1 MLAAVRTEASVLGAV
16 LRRVSSACLCSG
28 KRLNAPACGAQVTQ
42 EELQTAMGFLKE
54 QLGED
59 ELRALLDRLNDW
71 QQDGATPIDVGKLM
85 KMAESA
91 EPLAPGSSS

>member
-1 MLAAVRTEASVLGAV
+1 MHLKSYL
-16 LRRVSSACLCSG
+16 
-28 KRLNAPACGAQVTQ
+28 QVTQ

-71 QQDGATPIDVGKLM
+71 KEEGKQPFNVTKLMEMAHSADTVATPHLLQQEAK
-85 KMAESA
+85 AA
-91 EPLAPGSSS
+91 

>member
-1 MLAAVRTEASVLGAV
+1 M
-16 LRRVSSACLCSG
+16 
-28 KRLNAPACGAQVTQ
+28 QVTQ

-71 QQDGATPIDVGKLM
+71 EKGTTPFNVTKLM
-85 KMAESA
+85 EMADTAEVASA
-91 EPLAPGSSS
+91 PHLLQQEAKAA